1 MYDKVKLWI
10 DRADVGEQFPN
21 LAACLDEAKELTDLK
36 TGETKTIGSIQGLK
50 VNLFVGGLSI
60 IGSLPKFHHGNNIA
74 PLDLQTTQQALDEIA
89 DTLHLSLDEAKV
101 TGLEFGANFVLKYGV
116 REYLDRLGDMPRL
129 QRYRFSPST
138 LYYKHKGQQQPK
150 TFCYYDKIA
159 DARAKQMEIPPG
171 LKDAKI
177 LRAEMRLEGRL
188 PYQLRVPEVTAS
200 TLKDKNFYRLLMQR
214 FQDAYFAIS
223 KRNKLKAEYM
233 GEIKN
238 VSDAY
243 DVFVGLL
250 IEQTGQSQD
259 KVTAFLDEL
268 KEAGVFKDRV
278 YYTRLKKKIERAA
291 NKAHLT
297 CTDELIVELDDEFK
311 NCGAYV

>member
-1 MYDKVKLWI
+1 MYDKIKLWI
-10 DRADVGEQFPN
+10 DRADVGVQYSN
-21 LAACLDEAKELTDLK
+21 IAAYLDEAKEQTDLK
-36 TGETKTIGSIQGLK
+36 TGEIRTFGTLQGLK
-50 VNLFVGGLSI
+50 VNLYVGGLSV
-60 IGSLPKFHHGNNIA
+60 IGSLPKFYYGNNIT
-74 PLDLQTTQQALDEIA
+74 PLDLQTTQQALGKIA

-101 TGLEFGANFVLKYGV
+101 TGLEFGANFVLRCKV
-116 REYLDRLGDMPRL
+116 SDYLDRLGDMPRL

-138 LYYKHKGQQQPK
+138 LYYRHKGQLQPK

-159 DARAKQMEIPPG
+159 DAKAKQMDIPQG
-171 LKDAKI
+171 FQDAKL

-188 PYQLRVPEVTAS
+188 PYQLGVPEVTAS
-200 TLKDKNFYRLLMQR
+200 TLTKKDFYRQLMKR
-214 FQDAYFAIS
+214 FQDAYFSIP

-233 GEIKN
+233 GQIKS
-238 VSDAY
+238 VSDAF

-250 IEQTGQSQD
+250 IDQTAQSQD

-268 KEAGVFKDRV
+268 KEADVFKDRIN
-278 YYTRLKKKIERAA
+278 YTRLKQRIERAA

-297 CTDELIVELDDEFK
+297 CTDELIRELDDEFK